1 MIMRAIRYHEFGDEQ
16 VLRYETDVP
25 APVPGEGELLVRV
38 AAAGVNPVDWK
49 ITAGH
54 LSSMV
59 DIRMPVIPG
68 WDVAGVVEALGPG
81 VEGFAVGD
89 EVYAYDRTAVVHQ
102 GTFAEFTLVP
112 AGFAA
117 PRPRRGT
124 WAQAGGLPL
133 VGLTVLQ
140 CFEAVG
146 GVGPADT
153 VLIHAAAGG
162 LGSIAVQIAKTR
174 GARVIG
180 TASPR
185 NHEFLR
191 ELGAE
196 PVEYTGDLVQNVRD
210 LAPEGVTVAADFV
223 GGEAVDASFELVRD
237 PSRVVSVTA
246 PEVLGRGGKF
256 LLTRPDAAGLRE
268 LADLVD
274 AGSLVCHVEQLPL
287 VDAAKAYRESKLG
300 RTRGKIVL
308 VP

>member
-1 MIMRAIRYHEFGDEQ
+1 MIMRAISYAEFGDEH
-16 VLRYETDVP
+16 VLKYETDAP
-25 APVPGEGELLVRV
+25 TPVPGDGELLVRV
-38 AAAGVNPVDWK
+38 KVAGVNPVDWK
-49 ITAGH
+49 VTAGH
-54 LSSMV
+54 LSAML

-81 VEGFAVGD
+81 VEDFAVGD
-89 EVYAYDRTAVVHQ
+89 EIFAYDRTDVVHQ

-112 AGFAA
+112 ARIAA
-117 PRPRRGT
+117 ARPRGAT

-133 VGLTVLQ
+133 VGLTVVQ

-146 GVGPADT
+146 GVGPDDT

-162 LGSIAVQIAKTR
+162 LGSVAVQIAKAH

-180 TASPR
+180 TASAP

-196 PVEYTGDLVQNVRD
+196 PVEYAGDLLSNVLD
-210 LAPEGVTVAADFV
+210 VAPAGVTVAADFV
-223 GGEAVDASFELVRD
+223 GGDALEASFKLVAD
-237 PSRVVSVTA
+237 PGRVVSVTM
-246 PEVLGRGGKF
+246 PEVAERGGKF
-256 LLTRPDAAGLRE
+256 VFTRPDPAGLRE
-268 LADLVD
+268 LARLVE
-274 AGSLVCHVEQLPL
+274 AGSLVCHVRELPL
-287 VDAAKAYRESKLG
+287 EEAAQAYRESKQG